1 MYAFAFR
8 LLCFLQRYCLS
19 AKSLIFFVIWMIIVV
34 QRFNMTYETSNKGI
48 IKSGIWIHAL
58 SREREAECGTLNHS
72 TILTF
77 IELSQT
83 FCLSLFPSW
92 LKLIV
97 CIASHIFFPYGWLMV
112 FEGLIWPIRPQT
124 KVLSRVGFER
134 TLSHKTQYLSLM
146 P

>member
-58 SREREAECGTLNHS
+58 SREPEVECDTLNHS

-77 IELSQT
+77 IESSQT

-92 LKLIV
+92 LKLILSV
-97 CIASHIFFPYGWLMV
+97 VSHIFSLLFY
-112 FEGLIWPIRPQT
+112 EALIWPISPQT
-124 KVLSRVGFER
+124 KVLSRVGFEP
-134 TLSHKTQYLSLM
+134 TLSHEN
-146 P
+146 